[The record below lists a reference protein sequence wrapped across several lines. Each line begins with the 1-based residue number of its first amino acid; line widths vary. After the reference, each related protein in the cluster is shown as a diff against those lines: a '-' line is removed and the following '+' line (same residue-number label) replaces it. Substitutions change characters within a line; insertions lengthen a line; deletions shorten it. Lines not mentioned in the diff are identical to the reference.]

1 MIALRQLIKFTNAKP
16 RQDFDVLT
24 KLSVARVGG
33 RNLFNKRSYKLTQ
46 NGNRYTLASKPSFP
60 LLQSFYVVSGQ
71 VSLLSTLHFD
81 SSCFLKYQQ

>member
-1 MIALRQLIKFTNAKP
+1 LRQLIKFTNAEP
-16 RQDFDVLT
+16 RQDFGVLT
-24 KLSVARVGG
+24 KFSVARVGG

-46 NGNRYTLASKPSFP
+46 NGNRDTMASKPSLP

-71 VSLLSTLHFD
+71 VSLLATLHFD